1 MTSFRL
7 YNRRLDAFLACAR
20 TGSFTKAAQLLY
32 VSPTALIKQ
41 INQFED
47 GLGVTLFNRSA
58 RGLTLTKAGERLAH
72 EADALVALSETIV
85 RDVSRTGADKGDEI
99 NVGTSSVFSGRYVF
113 DCWYRSQ
120 AKMPQSKLRLISF
133 ENKRAEVDRVL
144 EHLGEEIDLIA
155 GVFDDRFLERYGCSG
170 VVLEQVPIGCSVH
183 ASDKLAHKPVL
194 EIEELSQREIL
205 LPRTGMLEDFDRA
218 GEFLRQRLP
227 HATFTE
233 FDLLD
238 IEVFN
243 RAADNHAVILNIG
256 CWSDAH
262 PLFKLVPIA
271 WNECAR
277 FGFILPKNPSETV
290 SSFVQA
296 VRQAAAP

>member
-1 MTSFRL
+1 MTSFQL

-47 GLGVTLFNRSA
+47 GFGVRLFNRTA
-58 RGLTLTKAGERLAH
+58 RGLTLTQAGERLKQ
-72 EADALVALSETIV
+72 EADALIALSDTIR
-85 RDVSRTGADKGDEI
+85 RDVAATGADRHDEI
-99 NVGTSSVFSGRYVF
+99 NVGTSTVFSGRYVF
-113 DCWYRSQ
+113 DCWYRSL
-120 AKMPQSKLRLISF
+120 AKMPKSKLRLISY
-133 ENKRAEVDRVL
+133 ENTREEVDRVL
-144 EHLGEEIDLIA
+144 ERLGDEIDLIA

-183 ASDKLAHKPVL
+183 ASDSLANKAILKV
-194 EIEELSQREIL
+194 EELSDREIL

-218 GEFLRQRLP
+218 AELLRSKLP
-227 HATFTE
+227 QATFTE

-238 IEVFN
+238 IDAFN
-243 RAADNHAVILNIG
+243 HAADNHAVILNIG

-262 PLFKLVPIA
+262 PLFKLVAIN
-271 WNECAR
+271 WNEHAR
-277 FGFILPKNPSETV
+277 FGFILPKKPSAGV
-290 SSFVQA
+290 VSFVEA
-296 VRQAAAP
+296 VKAALR